1 MATTTHELPR
11 ETWRT
16 YFDQLSRNLGTVE
29 ATVEVAGRDLGA
41 QVAAERLILV
51 GISYDD
57 KDDALVVA
65 LDAGPGE
72 RGAFEHLVDRP
83 QRIYVAMGEGAEMT
97 IDAEDAEGHPTLVRL
112 ERPEALPEPR

>member
-16 YFDQLSRNLGTVE
+16 FFDELSEHLGTVE
-29 ATVEVAGRDLGA
+29 ATVEVAGRDVGA

-51 GISYDD
+51 GISYDEN
-57 KDDALVVA
+57 DDVLVVA
-65 LDAGPGE
+65 LDTGPGE

-83 QRIYVAMGEGAEMT
+83 QRIYVALGEGAEMT
-97 IDAEDAEGHPTLVRL
+97 IDAEDAEGHKTLVRL